1 MSMVNDTDQ
10 GVWME
15 KIEKFVEFFKFFF
28 FFNEWNLKDLL

>member
-15 KIEKFVEFFKFFF
+15 KIEKFVELFKFFF
-28 FFNEWNLKDLL
+28 FLTNEI